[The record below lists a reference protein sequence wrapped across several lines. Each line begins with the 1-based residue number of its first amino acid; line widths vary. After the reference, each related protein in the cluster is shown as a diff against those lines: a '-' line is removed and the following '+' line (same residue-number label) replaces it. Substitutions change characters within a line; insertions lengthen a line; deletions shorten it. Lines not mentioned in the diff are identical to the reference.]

1 MKKQNSFKS
10 IVALLLVAVLVL
22 GLVASTLTVRVHAAS
37 SSEIQSEI
45 DSLKTQAGTIAEKK
59 SELDSQ
65 ISTKETEKNDALAE
79 KAIIDQEMTITLEE
93 IANTSA
99 QIEQYELLIAEKSEE
114 LTEAEAAEAT
124 LYEQYEDRIRAME
137 EGGSVSYLSILFQ
150 ASSFSD
156 LLDRIDMI
164 QNIAESDQTMMD
176 ELAAASADIADA
188 RTSLEDSQIEME
200 AQQTLLEEQKA
211 TLATQSAEAQNWID
225 TLDAESAALL
235 GSYET
240 YEAMEAQLS
249 AQIASAQVE
258 YDEAVAAEEA
268 ARKEAERLAAEEAAR
283 QEAERLAAEEA
294 ARKEAEEAAKQEP
307 VQEPSDAGK
316 NDSNSVDTATNPG
329 DTGTTNE
336 PDTSTEPETPTTPSE
351 PTTPTEPTIPTT
363 PSAPSTGS
371 GMFIA
376 PLSSY
381 YISCAYGYRT
391 HPIYGYQHF
400 HGGVDM
406 AAAEGT
412 PVYAT
417 ASGTVTTAAYQ
428 SANGNYV
435 MISHSDGYASAYL
448 HLSYYTVSAGQYVSQ
463 GQVIGYVG
471 STGNSTGPHLDFR
484 IYLNGATVNPMDY
497 I

>member
-59 SELDSQ
+59 SELDAQ

-164 QNIAESDQTMMD
+164 QNIAESDQIMMD

-294 ARKEAEEAAKQEP
+294 AKKEAEETAKQEP
-307 VQEPSDAGK
+307 VQEPSGSTDNSDANGT
-316 NDSNSVDTATNPG
+316 DSGGSTSNSP
-329 DTGTTNE
+329 E
-336 PDTSTEPETPTTPSE
+336 TSSEPETSTTPSE
-351 PTTPTEPTIPTT
+351 PEPTPTVPTT
-363 PSAPSTGS
+363 PSTGS

-412 PVYAT
+412 PIYAS

-435 MISHSDGYASAYL
+435 MISHSDGYATAYL
-448 HLSYYTVSAGQYVSQ
+448 HMSYYTVSAGQYVSQ

-484 IYLNGATVNPMDY
+484 IYHNGATVNPMDY